1 MKKKIYKTVISYT
14 ILSDT
19 PYSSNSLEGISTD
32 CEYGDCIGGN
42 FITTVENK
50 ELSGKRAVEEI
61 QKLGSDPEFFQMDGS
76 GNDISEVDV
85 DDDSPDDDEE

>member
-14 ILSDT
+14 ILSET
-19 PYSSNSLEGISTD
+19 PYVSNSLSGIEAECD
-32 CEYGDCIGGN
+32 NGDCIGGN

-61 QKLGSDPEFFQMDGS
+61 LKLGSDPEFFQMDGS

-85 DDDSPDDDEE
+85 DDDSQDEEED